1 MEQSATVKQSTLIIQ
16 DLSCAGQVSLTT
28 ALPILGA
35 TGCHPAVLPS
45 ALLSTHTGGFGN
57 NTYLD
62 LSCEISK
69 ILKHWEAVPLT
80 FSYILLGYLG
90 KNVPQII
97 AKHLPKIIA
106 DKAVIL
112 LDPAMADNGR
122 LYQGFD
128 SAYVAQIKNLA
139 KQAKI
144 ITPNLTEAEL
154 LLGLPLTKAS
164 LVKSSYVQKILT
176 NLSQLYP
183 KSAILITGVRLNH
196 DRIAVFGRKNFS
208 REIWKISLPQEP
220 VNYFGTG
227 DLFASTLLA
236 CLIKNKSL
244 QDAVK
249 ITMNFIA
256 ANIAASFKK
265 IPTDPRIGLDYS
277 PCLPVLLKQLNKKGE
292 K

>member
-1 MEQSATVKQSTLIIQ
+1 MEQSTLIIQ

-35 TGCHPAVLPS
+35 SGCQPAVLPT

-62 LSCEISK
+62 LSSEISK
-69 ILKHWEAVPLT
+69 ILKHWETVPLT
-80 FSYILLGYLG
+80 FSYVLLGYLG

-97 AKHLPKIIA
+97 AKYLPKITA

-112 LDPAMADNGR
+112 LDPVTADSGR

-128 SAYVAQIKNLA
+128 LAYVAQIKRLA

-154 LLGLPLTKAS
+154 LLGLPLTKTS
-164 LVKSSYVQKILT
+164 VVKSSYAQKILT

-183 KSAILITGVRLNH
+183 QTAILLTGVHLDH
-196 DRIAVFGRKNFS
+196 GQIAVFGRENFS

-220 VNYFGTG
+220 ANYFGTG

-236 CLIKNKSL
+236 CLIKNKNL
-244 QDAVK
+244 PTAVK

-256 ANIAASFKK
+256 ANIAVSLKK
-265 IPTDPRIGLDYS
+265 NPADPRIGLDYS
-277 PCLPVLLKQLNKKGE
+277 PCLPVLLKQLNQKGE
-292 K
+292 NDS

>member
-1 MEQSATVKQSTLIIQ
+1 MEQPTLIIQ
-16 DLSCAGQVSLTT
+16 DLSCAGQVSLTA

-35 TGCHPAVLPS
+35 TGCHPAVLPT

-62 LSCEISK
+62 LSNEISK
-69 ILKHWEAVPLT
+69 IIKHWEAVPLT

-90 KNVPQII
+90 KKVPPII
-97 AKHLPKIIA
+97 TKHLPEITS
-106 DKAVIL
+106 DKAIIL
-112 LDPAMADNGR
+112 LDPVMADNGR

-128 SAYVAQIKNLA
+128 LNYVAQIKKLA
-139 KQAKI
+139 EQAKI
-144 ITPNLTEAEL
+144 LTPNLTEAEL
-154 LLGLPLTKAS
+154 LLGLPLTTTS
-164 LVKSSYVQKILT
+164 FVKSSYAQKVLT

-183 KSAILITGVRLNH
+183 QTAILLTGVPLSH
-196 DRIAVFGRKNFS
+196 DQIAVFGQENFS

-220 VNYFGTG
+220 ANYFGTG

-236 CLIKNKSL
+236 CLIKHKSL
-244 QDAVK
+244 QNAVK

-265 IPTDPRIGLDYS
+265 SPLDPRIGLDYS
-277 PCLPVLLKQLNKKGE
+277 PYLPVLLKQLNKKGE
-292 K
+292 Q